1 MHMYKEINVVSLNR
15 CDACKL
21 TNTDSLNRCDNT
33 CKFTIPIAHEDVVE
47 PSLMIRKS
55 VRDNNQLIQDPIKR
69 YQVSKGSSGAS
80 IYNSGNYFLYK
91 K

>member
-1 MHMYKEINVVSLNR
+1 MYMYKETNVVSLNR
-15 CDACKL
+15 CDTCKL

-33 CKFTIPIAHEDVVE
+33 CKLTIPIAHEDGVE
-47 PSLMIRKS
+47 PSLTIRKS
-55 VRDNNQLIQDPIKR
+55 VRDNNQLIYNPIKR
-69 YQVSKGSSGAS
+69 YQVSKGSGGTS

>member
-1 MHMYKEINVVSLNR
+1 MYMYKETNVVSLNR
-15 CDACKL
+15 CDTCKL
-21 TNTDSLNRCDNT
+21 TNTDSLNRCDNI
-33 CKFTIPIAHEDVVE
+33 CKLTIPIAHEDVVE
-47 PSLMIRKS
+47 LSLTIRKS

-69 YQVSKGSSGAS
+69 YQVSKGSGGAS

>member
-1 MHMYKEINVVSLNR
+1 MHMYKETNVVSLNR

-33 CKFTIPIAHEDVVE
+33 CKFTIPITHEDVVE

-55 VRDNNQLIQDPIKR
+55 VRDNNQLIQNPIKR
-69 YQVSKGSSGAS
+69 YQVSKGSGETS
-80 IYNSGNYFLYK
+80 IYKSGSYFLYK